1 MPLGSHCEYATEN
14 ATGKP
19 HATEN
24 ALWERHCE
32 RPTGN
37 SIAKMLGKYVFS
49 EFLRCFLDFW
59 LFSVIFGYFCICHT
73 FLDFPWEISFCRDF
87 RSFPE
92 FRENLRKSAKNT
104 RNNTK
109 IPEKYENTQK
119 IPQTIRKYPKNTKIH
134 EKIPQTIR
142 KYPKQ
147 YEHIRNYAKTS
158 KNMQKIPKKYPKQYE
173 TGKAAYRGCSQ
184 NTSRRLAPGAGLQKN
199 R

>member
-59 LFSVIFGYFCICHT
+59 LFSAIFGYFCICHT

-109 IPEKYENTQK
+109 IPEK
-119 IPQTIRKYPKNTKIH
+119 IRKYTK
-134 EKIPQTIR
+134 

-147 YEHIRNYAKTS
+147 YENTR
-158 KNMQKIPKKYPKQYE
+158 KNTKILRIMRKHPKIHKKIPTKYPKQYE